1 MTIDDLLSRLEGVR
15 KSGRGWIARCPAH
28 SPDLNPSLSVHEGDK
43 GILLKCFAG
52 CSYSEILAAIGEE
65 PEAGFYDEGERKERI
80 TTKEPKPRPY
90 NWRRFSFQLHLKAL
104 DLRLRGE
111 AVKNA
116 AKDLDISAWTE
127 VDLEEAWKA
136 LDRAQADLDRADQL
150 DRLDFTICAHGLKQE
165 REHGTQPRRS
175 AA

>member
-1 MTIDDLLSRLEGVR
+1 MTIHDLLSLLDGVR
-15 KSGRGWIARCPAH
+15 KSGRGWVARCPAH
-28 SPDLNPSLSVHEGDK
+28 ADNDPSLSVREGDR
-43 GILLKCFAG
+43 GILLKCWAG
-52 CSYSEILAAIGEE
+52 CSYAEVLAAIGEE
-65 PEAGFYDEGERKERI
+65 PEAGFYDEGERREGS
-80 TTKEPKPRPY
+80 TPKAPRPRPY

-116 AKDLDISAWTE
+116 AKDLDIRAWTE
-127 VDLEEAWKA
+127 ADFEEAWKA

-150 DRLDFTICAHGLKQE
+150 DRLDFALCAHGLRKE
-165 REHGTQPRRS
+165 RERGTHSRRS